1 MVRVGTGIVYPAL
14 KDYLAYLW
22 LPLSRIAAKALKL
35 SAPLS
40 HEMTKVGSKD
50 WERQIHNRLVRGD
63 KVASAEL
70 AEALLDDLVAKLKR
84 RFSGE
89 SDHDLL
95 VDAAIEAVMSYVKNP
110 GQFDPDRRSLKGFL
124 VMAADGD
131 YRNLRDKRRRFRVH
145 ETGVED
151 VEESASARNKRIH
164 TLADSD
170 GVGPLSE
177 AIHREDEEAYRRFL
191 NETFVDQVDRQ
202 LADLVLSNERSTD
215 RFSEV
220 LGIQDE
226 PIEQQ
231 RKIVK
236 NHKDR
241 IKKRLERL
249 RSDSRERE

>member
-1 MVRVGTGIVYPAL
+1 
-14 KDYLAYLW
+14 
-22 LPLSRIAAKALKL
+22 
-35 SAPLS
+35 
-40 HEMTKVGSKD
+40 MTRSGSTD
-50 WERQIHNRLVRGD
+50 WDRQIHARLTQGD

-84 RFSGE
+84 RFPRE
-89 SDHDLL
+89 SDQDLF
-95 VDAAIEAVMSYVKNP
+95 VDAAIEAVMSYIKNP

-131 YRNLRDKRRRFRVH
+131 FRNLRDKRYRFRVH
-145 ETGVED
+145 ETAVED
-151 VEESASARNKRIH
+151 VEESASGRNRRIH
-164 TLADSD
+164 TRADSD

-177 AIHREDEEAYRRFL
+177 AIYREDEEAYRRFL
-191 NETFVDQVDRQ
+191 DETFVDQVDRL

-220 LGIQDE
+220 LGIQNE

-236 NHKDR
+236 KHKDR

-249 RSDSRERE
+249 RSDCRERE